1 MMKRIALLTALV
13 ASTSAFTSPILPQ
26 TARLTSTSVFGKK
39 DKKDGEDAPVASG
52 AEEISALT
60 AGVKTIFSLEDIAK
74 ILPHRYPFLLVDKV
88 VEYEMGKRAVGIKSV
103 TLNEPH
109 FTGHFPDRPIMP
121 GVLQVEAMAQL
132 AGIVCLQMEGA
143 EPGAVFFFAGVDG
156 VKWKKPVVPGDTLV
170 MEVEIKKWNKR
181 FGIATATGRAY
192 VDGEMAVELD
202 EM

>member
-1 MMKRIALLTALV
+1 MTPLTPLSSPQTTDLSHNNNANMMKRIALLTALV

-88 VEYEMGKRAVGIKSV
+88 VEYEMGKVS
-103 TLNEPH
+103 TLE
-109 FTGHFPDRPIMP
+109 
-121 GVLQVEAMAQL
+121 
-132 AGIVCLQMEGA
+132 C
-143 EPGAVFFFAGVDG
+143 
-156 VKWKKPVVPGDTLV
+156 
-170 MEVEIKKWNKR
+170 
-181 FGIATATGRAY
+181 
-192 VDGEMAVELD
+192 
-202 EM
+202 